1 MTVVSRSAAWRR
13 GAVSLAPVLILAMLL
28 QANQVGAAGGGQ
40 RNTRDAMRLTA
51 RAVELI
57 AEERLP
63 QALEE
68 LESAIAADPEYW
80 EAHYQK
86 GRVLGLL
93 NRDLEAR
100 DALLTAAE
108 LNPGHAHTHYLAWLT
123 AYAIMDYETAWDQAI
138 RASLAGT
145 DMNDKFL
152 QMYAE
157 SEPPADFAARVRAP
171 RVFVAEVDTR
181 EIFARAEL
189 PFNRNPLA
197 GAPQIEDRS
206 SDVAGVERVQER
218 AFDLMRVQRFMR
230 DALSDSLLFGVVL
243 QPNRA
248 KYGMVIS
255 VDAIES
261 NAPVGIEG
269 YVRLFDAESGDVVFH
284 RPLLLRDITSVAV
297 MHGELARF
305 VNLLELW
312 VMNVE
317 QQD

>member
-1 MTVVSRSAAWRR
+1 M
-13 GAVSLAPVLILAMLL
+13 LILATLF
-28 QANQVGAAGGGQ
+28 QANQVGAGGGQ
-40 RNTRDAMRLTA
+40 RDTQEAARLTA
-51 RAVELI
+51 RAVELV
-57 AEERLP
+57 AEERAS

-68 LESAIAADPEYW
+68 LESAIVADPEYW
-80 EAHYQK
+80 EAYYQK
-86 GRVLGLL
+86 GRALGLL
-93 NRDLEAR
+93 DRDAEAR
-100 DALLTAAE
+100 DALLTASE

-123 AYAIMDYETAWDQAI
+123 AYAIKDYETAWDQAI
-138 RASLAGT
+138 RASLAGI

-171 RVFVAEVDTR
+171 RVYVAEVDTR

-197 GAPQIEDRS
+197 GAPEIENRP

-218 AFDLMRVQRFMR
+218 AFDLMRLQRFMR

-255 VDAIES
+255 LDSIGRS
-261 NAPVGIEG
+261 APVAIQG
-269 YVRLFDAESGDVVFH
+269 YVRLFDAETGDVVFH

-312 VMNVE
+312 VTGIE
-317 QQD
+317 RQD